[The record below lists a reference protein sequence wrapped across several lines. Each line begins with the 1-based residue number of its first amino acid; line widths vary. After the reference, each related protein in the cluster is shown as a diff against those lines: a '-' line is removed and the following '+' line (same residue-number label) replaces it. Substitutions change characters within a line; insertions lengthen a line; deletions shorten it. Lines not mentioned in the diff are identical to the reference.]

1 MYARVRNQDG
11 SGERRVQSRGACR
24 KGPENTERARRD
36 RARSRSSFCAPS
48 PLSCQSPARRF
59 ACPSTSPHPL
69 HSTPPVHRCVW
80 RSFSPQNHGLDASPA
95 HGGDL
100 ANSPSRHPGCPCPGE
115 SAGTSGICLKPQALF
130 SNERETPFV
139 LYASLRSPST
149 LPVAL
154 YGRQL

>member
-1 MYARVRNQDG
+1 MATNSV
-11 SGERRVQSRGACR
+11 ERLL
-24 KGPENTERARRD
+24 RAGLGREVPRD
-36 RARSRSSFCAPS
+36 RGQTRKDLEVEVVVSRVGQRLLLLQRP
-48 PLSCQSPARRF
+48 QRF
-59 ACPSTSPHPL
+59 ACPSTSLDSL
-69 HSTPPVHRCVW
+69 HSTHPCRGMA
-80 RSFSPQNHGLDASPA
+80 SFDASVNRHPDPPPA
-95 HGGDL
+95 HGGDSGIS
-100 ANSPSRHPGCPCPGE
+100 SPRHPGCPCPGE